1 MKRNSQHLLAVC
13 ALLLLS
19 AAAQA
24 QLMPQP
30 FSADF
35 SAASKSHA
43 GDVNGKMYFSLPNTR
58 MDMSSRGQE
67 MSMIMDGGKQTTYM
81 IMHAQKMYMEIKP
94 GQFNPM
100 ARNLPQVESK
110 FDPSNPCGSS
120 LHSDSTCKDLGP
132 DKWDGRPCEK
142 WLMTQKNGNT
152 TTMWVDQKLHFP
164 IRSEN
169 SDGSVFAFTNIKE
182 GSQPVSLFALPDGY
196 RKMDLGGLMGGQH
209 PQ

>member
-1 MKRNSQHLLAVC
+1 LLAVC
-13 ALLLLS
+13 VLLLG
-19 AAAQA
+19 AATQA

-35 SAASKSHA
+35 TASTASHA
-43 GDVNGKMYFSLPNTR
+43 GDIGGKMFFSLPNMR
-58 MDMSSRGQE
+58 MNMSSRGQD
-67 MSMIMDGGKQTTYM
+67 MSMIMDGSKQTTYM
-81 IMHAQKMYMEIKP
+81 LMHAQKMYMEFKP

-110 FDPSNPCGSS
+110 FDPSNPCASS
-120 LHSDSTCKDLGP
+120 LHSDATCKDLGEAT
-132 DKWDGRPCEK
+132 WDGRSCEK
-142 WLMTQKNGNT
+142 WLLTQKNGHS

-169 SDGSVFAFTNIKE
+169 SDGSVFAFSNIKE
-182 GSQPVSLFALPDGY
+182 GAQPASLFEVPPGY
-196 RKMDLGGLMGGQH
+196 RPMDINSMMGGQR